1 MVDNLRTRPARK
13 QSGRRRHLKMKDL
26 SEATGVNGAT
36 IRYYIN
42 EGLLPKPYKPFRN
55 MAYYDES
62 FIDKIKFIK
71 TLQKEYFLPL
81 EVIRVGIKES
91 GYDLQAVVNKLDRAK
106 EISWLYEPDSDQNDP
121 DAVTRE
127 RLPAVTGMSNED
139 LAAALQHGL
148 IFSDEAGLFHKK
160 EIEIARHIARIR
172 EFLTD
177 ARGFPFDLIVQ
188 HYKMFESLVDV
199 EFEAFLRNVINNKI
213 TVEEANEMAEVI
225 LEVLKDLFPIIHR
238 RRLSKKIRES
248 LVIR

>member
-1 MVDNLRTRPARK
+1 MKNDSPAGRVRK
-13 QSGRRRHLKMKDL
+13 QTGRKRRLKMKDL

-71 TLQKEYFLPL
+71 TLQKDYFLPL

-106 EISWLYEPDSDQNDP
+106 EMMWLSDPETEKDSLE
-121 DAVTRE
+121 AVNRE
-127 RLPAVTGMSNED
+127 KLAQMTGMAAED
-139 LAAALQHGL
+139 LGAAIHSGMILA
-148 IFSDEAGLFHKK
+148 DENGQFHEK
-160 EIEIARHIARIR
+160 EIQIARKIARIR

-177 ARGFPFDLIVQ
+177 ARGFSFDLMIE
-188 HYKMFESLVDV
+188 HYKMFESLVDM
-199 EFEAFLRNVINNKI
+199 EFEVFLRNVINNKI
-213 TVEEANEMAEVI
+213 TVEEANEMAEI
-225 LEVLKDLFPIIHR
+225 LLEELKDLYPLIHR
-238 RRLSKKIRES
+238 RRLSKKVRES
-248 LVIR
+248 LVIK